1 MEAERRSLSILRRP
15 IKTLYYFNLML
26 WKLIISGVRNTY
38 HRKAVRRSVLLCL
51 AIYAGLKAT
60 DRADVVEVSDVRE
73 PRRARPPPHP
83 TPHTHITNTTTCPSR
98 SGLSLQ
104 LLT

>member
-73 PRRARPPPHP
+73 PRRARPPPP
-83 TPHTHITNTTTCPSR
+83 TTTTHTHTSPPPRPALPALACPSNF
-98 SGLSLQ
+98 
-104 LLT
+104 